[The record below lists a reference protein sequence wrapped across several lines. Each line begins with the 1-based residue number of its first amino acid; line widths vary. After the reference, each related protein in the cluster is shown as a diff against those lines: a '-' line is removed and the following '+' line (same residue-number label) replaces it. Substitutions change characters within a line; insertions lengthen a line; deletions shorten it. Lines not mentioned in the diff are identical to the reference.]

1 MTSSFTVDVPLS
13 WKFSGSK
20 CQPPRRVR
28 GLGSIAPKA
37 TLLGGEAIVQD
48 VLVAGKVE
56 SNE

>member
-1 MTSSFTVDVPLS
+1 MFNRQYIFIHGGCSIV
-13 WKFSGSK
+13 